1 MVRRVFEE
9 DAAGGVGY
17 LYRLWDWADAVAADT
32 AGVYRQL
39 ELDVE
44 ARDDDQRAR
53 FVRGLLDG
61 SLSAAE
67 AQSRAAAYGLL
78 PSTRYLALRG
88 RAVTGT
94 DGARLRREL
103 ELSGGGG
110 EGGAL
115 VALVEGDL
123 WGIVSRRPQ
132 LGPAHGVVALGAA
145 ADLGGLPASFALA
158 TRALDTAIAFG
169 VEGVVSIDELS
180 LRPVILAEDH
190 VGEWLMRRYLEPLG
204 ELGEYGATLEHT
216 VQEYLASGMRVDASA
231 KALIVHPNT
240 LRHRLDRF
248 QQLTGADLRKTQDVV
263 EVWWALER
271 RRVSPG

>member
-1 MVRRVFEE
+1 MGPQRHHHLEE
-9 DAAGGVGY
+9 
-17 LYRLWDWADAVAADT
+17 
-32 AGVYRQL
+32 
-39 ELDVE
+39 
-44 ARDDDQRAR
+44 
-53 FVRGLLDG
+53 
-61 SLSAAE
+61 
-67 AQSRAAAYGLL
+67 
-78 PSTRYLALRG
+78 
-88 RAVTGT
+88 
-94 DGARLRREL
+94 RLRL
-103 ELSGGGG
+103 EAFH
-110 EGGAL
+110 GA
-115 VALVEGDL
+115 
-123 WGIVSRRPQ
+123 S
-132 LGPAHGVVALGAA
+132 
-145 ADLGGLPASFALA
+145 LPYG
-158 TRALDTAIAFG
+158 ALDTAIAFG

-216 VQEYLASGMRVDASA
+216 VEEYLARGMRVDASA